1 MKARTTTAARAST
14 AMSDAEVH
22 AAVEAEGLTLVPSA
36 NTSGFK
42 GVTSSAGGSSRFQA
56 NCAAAGSSRRH
67 CLGHFGTAL
76 QAALAS
82 ARFLGPDGS
91 AAAAAAAV
99 TPVAKPLGMSE
110 SEVLAAAEAEG
121 LTLVQCSDHG
131 SGFQGVSK
139 VYGGRFQAGV
149 RLKGQRH
156 YLGTFGTRIEAV
168 MLESAL

>member
-22 AAVEAEGLTLVPSA
+22 AAVEAEALTLVPSA

-82 ARFLGPDGS
+82 ARFLGPDDS
-91 AAAAAAAV
+91 AAAAAAV

-110 SEVLAAAEAEG
+110 PEVLAAAEAEG